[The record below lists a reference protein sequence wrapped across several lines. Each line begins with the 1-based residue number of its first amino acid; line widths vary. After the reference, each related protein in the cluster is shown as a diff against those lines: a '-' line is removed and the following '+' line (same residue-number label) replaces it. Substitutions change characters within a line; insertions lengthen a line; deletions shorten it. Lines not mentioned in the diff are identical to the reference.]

1 VITYLNM
8 DRSTIEYMVGELV
21 KSAGGLPS
29 SMKETSWWIEKQKAD
44 RALKGQGDLVG
55 RDPRKIG
62 IMDLDERLVQA
73 LTDAGLT
80 WGGRYK
86 RAKDLMHFDDRSL
99 FRKDS

>member
-21 KSAGGLPS
+21 KSADGLPS
-29 SMKETSWWIEKQKAD
+29 SMKQRSWWIKHQKAD
-44 RALKGQGDLVG
+44 RALRGRGDLVG

-62 IMDLDERLVQA
+62 TMDLDERLVRA

-80 WGGRYK
+80 WGGMYK
-86 RAKDLMHFDDRSL
+86 GAKDLMHFDDRSL
-99 FRKDS
+99 FRKSS